1 MIGKVSGVVGY
12 VATDHALIETG
23 GGVGYVIYCA
33 PRVLAGLP
41 APGGA
46 AALWVETV
54 VREDS
59 ISLFGFP
66 TLVEKEWHRLLTSVQ
81 GVGAKAS
88 LSILDALGAEGVSR
102 AIALGDSNAIKR
114 AQGVGPKLALRV
126 ANELRDK
133 APDVMALGALA
144 ARAAS
149 PGAGAAPVRPAP
161 VSASEAPVSEQP
173 SAGGAKKNAGAGK
186 AQEETDDAAAA
197 EAARAAAEADALSAL
212 VNLGYPAHEAA
223 GAVAEAASSAQKA
236 GDTGAG
242 TEAALLI
249 KLALKQLAGRL

>member
-12 VATDHALIETG
+12 VATDHALIETA

-41 APGGA
+41 RPGGR

-59 ISLFGFP
+59 ISLYGFP

-88 LSILDALGAEGVSR
+88 LSILDALGADGVSR

-144 ARAAS
+144 ARAAA
-149 PGAGAAPVRPAP
+149 PEPEPIAAAPEAAAPA
-161 VSASEAPVSEQP
+161 AEAT
-173 SAGGAKKNAGAGK
+173 AKPGRSKK
-186 AQEETDDAAAA
+186 AAAA
-197 EAARAAAEADALSAL
+197 EAPLDEGAARAAAEADALSAL
-212 VNLGYPAHEAA
+212 VNLGYPSHEAA
-223 GAVAEAASSAQKA
+223 GAVAEAARASEGEVAA
-236 GDTGAG
+236 G
-242 TEAALLI
+242 EAAALI
-249 KLALKQLAGRL
+249 KLALKRLAGRL